1 MSNVALFTVGFFVT
15 LIVVAA
21 LSLLFWGA
29 VLDGREEEER
39 RAERERA
46 RAGVTSVESVGAD
59 VVRLAAARGGSDAKS
74 RKTLAEPPL
83 TRGAA

>member
-1 MSNVALFTVGFFVT
+1 MSNVALFTVGFLVT

-29 VLDGREEEER
+29 VLDDREEDER

-46 RAGVTSVESVGAD
+46 RAALVGLDSVGAD
-59 VVRLAAARGGSDAKS
+59 VVRLAAARGETESYG
-74 RKTLAEPPL
+74 TLADPPL
-83 TRGAA
+83 TRPAA